1 MTAAAVTAER
11 QRRNF
16 ALGMGL
22 AVAAAVGLG
31 MAVAVSR
38 WAFLGGTNGITV
50 AATRGVVALALL
62 IVCCLALKK
71 RLLLPGRA
79 TLHALGL
86 GAIAS
91 GSFYGNI
98 ASVQY
103 ITVGLAALLFFTY
116 PPLIAALSFALGE
129 RVSARKLAAVAI
141 SFAGLALMLGL
152 SLEHVDPRGVGLALM
167 AASATAINAVWLQR
181 SVADQDAMV
190 VTLWMMVAAAS
201 VLLVG
206 ALASGEVRW
215 PTQAVGW
222 WGLAGV
228 VFFQST
234 CIPLYFLAIPLIGA
248 LRSGVVTNVQPVVSI
263 IAAWAM
269 FGELLT
275 PVQLLGGALVLGGVL
290 LMQARRA

>member
-1 MTAAAVTAER
+1 MTSAAVAPER
-11 QRRNF
+11 QRRDF

-38 WAFLGGTNGITV
+38 WAYLGGTNGITV
-50 AATRGVVALALL
+50 AATRGIVALALL
-62 IVCCLALKK
+62 LVCCLAMRK
-71 RLLLPGRA
+71 RLLLPLPA

-86 GAIAS
+86 GAVAS

-116 PPLIAALSFALGE
+116 PPMIAALSFALGE
-129 RVSARKLAAVAI
+129 RVSALRLTAVTI
-141 SFAGLALMLGL
+141 SFVGLALMLGF
-152 SLEHVDPRGVGLALM
+152 SLEDVDPRGVGLALM
-167 AASATAINAVWLQR
+167 AAAATAINAVWLQR

-190 VTLWMMVAAAS
+190 VTLWMMAAAATTLLVAA
-201 VLLVG
+201 LV
-206 ALASGEVRW
+206 SGEVRW
-215 PTQAVGW
+215 PTEPTGW

-269 FGELLT
+269 FGEVLT
-275 PVQLLGGALVLGGVL
+275 PVQFLGGALVLGGVL